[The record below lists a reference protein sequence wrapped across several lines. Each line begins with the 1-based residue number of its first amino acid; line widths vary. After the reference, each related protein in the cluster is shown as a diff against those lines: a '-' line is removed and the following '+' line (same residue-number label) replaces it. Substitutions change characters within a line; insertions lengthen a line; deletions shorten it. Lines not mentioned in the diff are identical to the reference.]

1 MHIEL
6 EKYFPNKLQI
16 KFISALYIA
25 CHRDDSTT
33 VVLNCLSLKPALPNV
48 TLNSKKKNYI

>member
-48 TLNSKKKNYI
+48 TLNSKKNYI